1 MTLKVDSL
9 DMLEREPRRGRRF
22 PLPDFE
28 RNNNPTVNGKSS

>member
-9 DMLEREPRRGRRF
+9 DMLDREPRRGRF